1 MTKLIQLRVV
11 IAVDDSVE
19 LSAVKQ
25 RLSAAITSK
34 ETESLEESGDLS
46 KRIHWGT
53 ADVLQGPER
62 NPGRARSSRAAAKE
76 VPK

>member
-1 MTKLIQLRVV
+1 MTKLVQLRVV

-19 LSAVKQ
+19 LKDVKQ
-25 RLSAAITSK
+25 RLHAAIISR
-34 ETESLEESGDLS
+34 ETENLEENGEL

-62 NPGRARSSRAAAKE
+62 NPGRAKTSRAAARE
-76 VPK
+76 VP